1 MFEFN
6 MSICV
11 FGFNSARLSNESL
24 LNKRACQWNRDCSNA
39 QAAHYKFKIHH
50 YATGQQYHSN

>member
-1 MFEFN
+1 

-24 LNKRACQWNRDCSNA
+24 LNERACQWNRDCSNA